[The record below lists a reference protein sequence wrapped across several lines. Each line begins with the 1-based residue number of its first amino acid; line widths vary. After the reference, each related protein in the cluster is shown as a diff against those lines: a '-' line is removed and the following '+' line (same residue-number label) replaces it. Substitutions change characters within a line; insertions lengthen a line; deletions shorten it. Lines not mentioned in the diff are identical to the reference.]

1 MLFIFSKSLLISPV
15 VNSHLFTLTFPLASL
30 PLLTSVPQVL
40 EALHYRPAGEDGGRT
55 ASITWRLLEAATDP
69 VPELHL
75 IACSRPL
82 EEELSLFL
90 SSYSPPEVRRR
101 TSSERIVAQHDED
114 ALGFALPR
122 RSDARTE
129 LFRENVD
136 LLSALTACELDYDA
150 FGDKLSEAQ
159 QPLAG
164 ARHGKGRTKSESA
177 CHVLDQVLPTADG
190 VADPCIAS
198 LCPTPDDLTTVPKDA
213 WRLDDEP
220 SSKPDRITRQ
230 VVDREDLK
238 ELEVVQDIL
247 HKAPVYSATVWS
259 DGTCDVK
266 EEGRCASLP
275 ARGGAPDGGDQ
286 SSDDEA
292 QQKNLIAP
300 SWQRVRG
307 CVCKKRSVARNRRR
321 KRRGRASSLS
331 NEEPSWLS
339 VHSSPTRDDDDL
351 VFSNTLR
358 SDDSEEDRRLGAALK
373 VGASGSED
381 GWSEYGIHLADL
393 LRSLRVQDCHQQ
405 VPRTRASCRHSSDG
419 SVVSHPS
426 PPASPSAP
434 SALRPHDL
442 TKYKT
447 ELCRSFQYNGFCGY
461 GESCLYAHGSHDLRT
476 YPKHPMYRT
485 KQCFSFH
492 QKGYC
497 LYGSRCQFLHDL
509 E

>member
-1 MLFIFSKSLLISPV
+1 MS
-15 VNSHLFTLTFPLASL
+15 
-30 PLLTSVPQVL
+30 
-40 EALHYRPAGEDGGRT
+40 
-55 ASITWRLLEAATDP
+55 
-69 VPELHL
+69 
-75 IACSRPL
+75 
-82 EEELSLFL
+82 
-90 SSYSPPEVRRR
+90 
-101 TSSERIVAQHDED
+101 
-114 ALGFALPR
+114 
-122 RSDARTE
+122 
-129 LFRENVD
+129 
-136 LLSALTACELDYDA
+136 
-150 FGDKLSEAQ
+150 
-159 QPLAG
+159 
-164 ARHGKGRTKSESA
+164 
-177 CHVLDQVLPTADG
+177 
-190 VADPCIAS
+190 
-198 LCPTPDDLTTVPKDA
+198 
-213 WRLDDEP
+213 
-220 SSKPDRITRQ
+220 
-230 VVDREDLK
+230 
-238 ELEVVQDIL
+238 
-247 HKAPVYSATVWS
+247 
-259 DGTCDVK
+259 
-266 EEGRCASLP
+266 
-275 ARGGAPDGGDQ
+275 ARGGAADGGDQ

-292 QQKNLIAP
+292 RQKSLIAP
-300 SWQRVRG
+300 SWQRARS
-307 CVCKKRSVARNRRR
+307 CVCKKRSAARSRRR

-358 SDDSEEDRRLGAALK
+358 SDDSEEDRHLGASLRL
-373 VGASGSED
+373 GASGSED

-405 VPRTRASCRHSSDG
+405 VPRARTSCRHSSDG

-434 SALRPHDL
+434 SALRPHPHDL